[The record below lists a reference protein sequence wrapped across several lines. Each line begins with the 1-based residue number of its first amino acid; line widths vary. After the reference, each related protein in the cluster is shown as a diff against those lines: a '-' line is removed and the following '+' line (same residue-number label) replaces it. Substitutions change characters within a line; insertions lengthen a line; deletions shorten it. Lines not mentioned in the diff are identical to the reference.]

1 VKEKGND
8 LDASRVGRS
17 MEAFCAA
24 LDFTVICIAYF
35 VIIIPLNG
43 FSLYSRKREITKDIN
58 LSVEVIV
65 TLDRGKR
72 IIQIFLKDFRCS
84 QK

>member
-1 VKEKGND
+1 M
-8 LDASRVGRS
+8 RVVWA
-17 MEAFCAA
+17 EAWKFCAA
-24 LDFTVICIAYF
+24 LDFTVTRIAYF

-43 FSLYSRKREITKDIN
+43 FNLYSRKRETAKDIN
-58 LSVEVIV
+58 LCVDIIV
-65 TLDRGKR
+65 TLDEDKR